1 MLRLSCVAGVMA
13 LAVFSP
19 VMAQDAA
26 APSAT
31 DQYFADVDRFCLAT
45 GGDWDLALAAA
56 EAAGW
61 TPAPEAMVAALVN
74 PDAPEIAM
82 RLSPTTGPDQPQ
94 AQLLLSVSPPM
105 DEGGV
110 IVRACAVVA
119 EPQAQIDASTL
130 VELASARIG
139 VEAGRAPYP
148 VWVYSGTGPYV
159 SELDLVMSGGNAMF
173 EAAAE
178 RPIFM
183 LTLTR
188 GAPGQVNLALL
199 RAGR

>member
-19 VMAQDAA
+19 VMAQEAT
-26 APSAT
+26 PSAT
-31 DQYFADVDRFCLAT
+31 DQYFADVDRFCVAT

-74 PDAPEIAM
+74 PDAPEIAV

>member
-31 DQYFADVDRFCLAT
+31 ELYFADLDRFCLAT
-45 GGDWDLALAAA
+45 GGQWELALAAA

-74 PDAPEIAM
+74 PDAPEIAV
-82 RLSPTTGPDQPQ
+82 RLAPVTEPGQPQ
-94 AQLLLSVSPPM
+94 AQLMLSASPLM
-105 DEGGV
+105 REEGV
-110 IVRACAVVA
+110 IVRGCAVMPTPDTRIEAQALVA
-119 EPQAQIDASTL
+119 
-130 VELASARIG
+130 LATARLG
-139 VEAGRAPYP
+139 VEPGRAPHP

-159 SELDLVMSGGNAMF
+159 SELDTVRASNNAMF

-188 GAPGQVNLALL
+188 GAPGQANLALL

>member
-19 VMAQDAA
+19 VMAQEAT
-26 APSAT
+26 PSAT
-31 DQYFADVDRFCLAT
+31 DQYFADVDRFCVAT

-74 PDAPEIAM
+74 PDAPEIAV

-119 EPQAQIDASTL
+119 ESQAQIDASTL
-130 VELASARIG
+130 VELASARLD
-139 VEAGRAPYP
+139 VEPGRAPYP